1 MTIPASLVAR
11 IRGTACQHDV
21 FHLPTGQMIDEYFD
35 EYLLASD
42 PVLLRDVAV
51 EMARYVPSGTEA
63 LVGVELGGI
72 PLTVAVSATSHVP
85 AAFLRRERKSY
96 GTCRHVEG
104 HPVEGRRVVL
114 IDDVVRSGSQ
124 VLRAAAVL
132 RQMGARV
139 ATAIC
144 VLDRDLD
151 GKKRLAEDEIVL
163 QSLLI
168 TADLGASSLVRRS
181 EELTEPPEPAS

>member
-11 IRGTACQHDV
+11 IRGTACQHGV
-21 FHLPTGQMIDEYFD
+21 FHLPTGQVIDEYFD

-51 EMARYVPSGTEA
+51 EMARFVPPGTEA
-63 LVGVELGGI
+63 LVGLELGGI
-72 PLTVAVSATSHVP
+72 PLAVAVSATSRVP

-96 GTCRHVEG
+96 GTCRQIEG
-104 HPVEGRRVVL
+104 YPVEGRRVVL

-132 RQMGARV
+132 RQLGVRV
-139 ATAIC
+139 AIAIC
-144 VLDRDLD
+144 VLDRDL
-151 GKKRLAEDEIVL
+151 GGRERLAEDEIVL
-163 QSLLI
+163 RSLLT
-168 TADLGASSLVRRS
+168 TADLGARSLVRRS
-181 EELTEPPEPAS
+181 EELTEPLESAS